1 MFELRLNNNTIP
13 LQWGTWAMK
22 RFCELEDKTLME
34 LISVL
39 SSGSFELKTII
50 NIVIASAESG
60 YKTIKKPIDFDEFDV
75 CNWIDEVGGLSS
87 KKGQLVEYM
96 KYMQD
101 SMTPDLKKDNKEDS
115 KKK

>member
-1 MFELRLNNNTIP
+1 
-13 LQWGTWAMK
+13 
-22 RFCELEDKTLME
+22 ME

-50 NIVIASAESG
+50 NIVLASAESG

-75 CNWIDEVGGLSS
+75 CNWIDEVGGLSA

>member
-50 NIVIASAESG
+50 NIVLASAESG
-60 YKTIKKPIDFDEFDV
+60 YKTNKKPIDFDEFDV
-75 CNWIDEVGGLSS
+75 CNWIDEAGGLSS